1 MDDLTHHQKNLIR
14 NGFTVIDQV
23 FSLAEVGQII
33 GLVNSESS
41 LA

>member
-1 MDDLTHHQKNLIR
+1 MDDLTHHQENLVKD
-14 NGFTVIDQV
+14 GFTVIDQV
-23 FSLAEVGQII
+23 FSLEEVGQII

>member
-1 MDDLTHHQKNLIR
+1 MDDLTHHHENLVR
-14 NGFTVIDQV
+14 NGFAVIDQV
-23 FSLAEVGQII
+23 FSLEEVGQII